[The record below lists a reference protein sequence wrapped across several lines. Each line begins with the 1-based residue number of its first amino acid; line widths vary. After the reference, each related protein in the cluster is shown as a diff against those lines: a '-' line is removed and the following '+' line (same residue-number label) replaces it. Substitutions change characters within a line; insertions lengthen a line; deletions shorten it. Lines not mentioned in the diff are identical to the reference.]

1 MYQASKFVPSLA
13 LPFVMQALTERD
25 LGVTK
30 REQDLAILEERL
42 AGREQVS
49 FPPYKVDFK
58 FSGSTDQPHFQWVS
72 HFQARE
78 TLNFVVT
85 EAVNL

>member
-1 MYQASKFVPSLA
+1 
-13 LPFVMQALTERD
+13 MQALTERG

-30 REQDLAILEERL
+30 REQDLVILEERL

-58 FSGSTDQPHFQWVS
+58 FSGSTDQPHFQWV
-72 HFQARE
+72 
-78 TLNFVVT
+78 
-85 EAVNL
+85 

>member
-1 MYQASKFVPSLA
+1 
-13 LPFVMQALTERD
+13 MQALTERD

-72 HFQARE
+72 HSGPRDFELCCNRSSQ
-78 TLNFVVT
+78 LVS
-85 EAVNL
+85 